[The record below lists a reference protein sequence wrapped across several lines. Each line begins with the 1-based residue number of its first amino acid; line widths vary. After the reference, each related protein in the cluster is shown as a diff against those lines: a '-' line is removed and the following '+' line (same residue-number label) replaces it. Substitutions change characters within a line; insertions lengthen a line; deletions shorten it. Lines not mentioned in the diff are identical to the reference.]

1 MVNPSIFNLKTACGG
16 GDCTY
21 EGYFASN
28 AETCLADSVNVN
40 EFIVILLVL
49 SKNTMRTFIR
59 LLLQKEDYSCF
70 FAQKMVK

>member
-1 MVNPSIFNLKTACGG
+1 MVKPSIFNLKTAYGG
-16 GDCTY
+16 GDSTY

-28 AETCLADSVNVN
+28 AETCSAESVNVN

-49 SKNTMRTFIR
+49 FKNTMRTFIR

-70 FAQKMVK
+70 FAQEMVK

>member
-1 MVNPSIFNLKTACGG
+1 MVNPSIFNLKMACGG

-28 AETCLADSVNVN
+28 VETCLADSVNVN

-49 SKNTMRTFIR
+49 SKNTMRPFIR